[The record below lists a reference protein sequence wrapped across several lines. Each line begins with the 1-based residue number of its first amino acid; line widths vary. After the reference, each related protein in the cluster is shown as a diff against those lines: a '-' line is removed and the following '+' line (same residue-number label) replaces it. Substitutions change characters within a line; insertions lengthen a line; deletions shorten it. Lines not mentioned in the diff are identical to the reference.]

1 MPTDLVAEDTDL
13 MILHAM
19 EKFRAFAEYDPN
31 AHIHHPD
38 WGQPLVRT
46 LRERK
51 MVRIYAGCPVGP
63 YRKYVG
69 EATVPSVLEPVMHFH
84 A

>member
-1 MPTDLVAEDTDL
+1 

-19 EKFRAFAEYDPN
+19 NKFRAFAGYDPN
-31 AHIHHPD
+31 THIHHPD

-51 MVRIYAGCPVGP
+51 MVGIYAGCPVGL

-69 EATVPSVLEPVMHFH
+69 EATVAFVLEALHLE
-84 A
+84 